1 MIIDSQSFLATG
13 QMVDLPCGLRTHF
26 IEIPA
31 TSAAGKTVV
40 FVHGSGPGA
49 SGWSNFQANLQ
60 PFADAGHRVVVF
72 DLPGYGETDKPTDA
86 IYSLDYFVDHL
97 RDLLDH
103 LEIDQAILVG
113 NSLGGAI
120 SLGLT
125 LAHPGRV
132 EKLILMA
139 TGGIEERE
147 AYFAMSGI
155 QAMVA
160 YPMGSPAF
168 TRQVLGSL
176 LQRLVYDNRLVT
188 EQLISQRWH
197 ILQQQNPQVLA
208 TMQIPNLT
216 DRLKEISCPVL
227 AFWGRE
233 DEFCPISGALTLQT
247 ECQHI
252 KVITLSQCGHWV
264 MVEHPEMFNRE
275 ALEFIEGNQH
285 GAH

>member
-1 MIIDSQSFLATG
+1 MIIDSQTFLASG
-13 QMVDLPCGLRTHF
+13 QFIDLPCGLRTHF
-26 IEIPA
+26 IDIPG
-31 TSAAGKTVV
+31 SDAAARTVV

-49 SGWSNFQANLQ
+49 SGWSNFQANVQ
-60 PFADAGHRVVVF
+60 PFADAGHRVVVY

-86 IYSLDYFVDHL
+86 IYTLDYFVDHL
-97 RDLLDH
+97 RDLLDY
-103 LEIDQAILVG
+103 LAIDQAILVG

-120 SLGLT
+120 SLGMT
-125 LAHPGRV
+125 LAHPARV

-139 TGGIEERE
+139 SGGIEERE
-147 AYFAMSGI
+147 VYFAMSGI

-160 YPMGSPAF
+160 YPMGSPTF
-168 TRQVLGSL
+168 TRDVLGSL
-176 LQRLVYDNRLVT
+176 LQRLVYDNRHVT

-197 ILQQQNPQVLA
+197 ILQQQNAQVLA

-216 DRLKEISCPVL
+216 SRLKEISCPVL

-233 DEFCPISGALTLQT
+233 DEFCPVSGALTLQS
-247 ECQHI
+247 ECQQV

-264 MVEHPEMFNRE
+264 MVEYPEMFNRE
-275 ALEFIEGNQH
+275 SLDFIEENQR

>member
-1 MIIDSQSFLATG
+1 MIIDSQSFLAAG
-13 QMVDLPCGLRTHF
+13 QFVDLPCGLRTHY
-26 IEIPA
+26 IEIPGA
-31 TSAAGKTVV
+31 SASAKTVV

-49 SGWSNFQANLQ
+49 SGWSNFQANVQ
-60 PFADAGHRVVVF
+60 QFADAGHRVVVF
-72 DLPGYGETDKPTDA
+72 DLPGYGDTDKPTDA

-103 LEIDQAILVG
+103 LAIDRAILVG

-125 LAHPGRV
+125 LAHPARV

-147 AYFAMSGI
+147 VYFAMSGI

-160 YPMGSPAF
+160 YPMGSPTF
-168 TRQVLGSL
+168 TREVLGSL
-176 LQRLVYDNRLVT
+176 LERLVYDNRHVT

-197 ILQQQNPQVLA
+197 ILQKQNAQVLA

-216 DRLKEISCPVL
+216 ERLKEISCPIL

-233 DEFCPISGALTLQT
+233 DEFCPVSGALTLQSQ
-247 ECQHI
+247 CQQI
-252 KVITLSQCGHWV
+252 KVITLSHCGHWV

-275 ALEFIEGNQH
+275 CLEFVESD
-285 GAH
+285 